1 MSDKSYKVLVN
12 MSTLM
17 QGGGLQVAAAFVVH
31 AMRDPVAASWQFL
44 LSAGAEREIA
54 GFGIDT
60 KGPRFHVFDK
70 SPARD
75 SNERKRVLQIE
86 EDFKPDLV
94 FTLFGPAYVRFKSR
108 HLCGVADPWVTH
120 SNWVAFKTL
129 GFSLATLQK
138 LGLMLWKAGW
148 WKAVDYW
155 WTEAPIAK
163 DGLVKRLRCDPE
175 RIFVIPNTTGPQFS
189 GRTFRPSPPQGG
201 GRLEIL
207 CLSAY
212 YGHKNLELIPY
223 VALEMAKLRPKLDFR
238 FTVTLPENWPEVQ
251 AIMAR
256 AKELGVQERVRNL
269 GKVAVTETPALYER
283 SHLCFLPSLL
293 EVFSAVY
300 PESLCTGV
308 PLVTT
313 NLRFASDVCKDAA
326 AYFEPTNAR
335 SAAEQLI
342 RLAEDQELWRE
353 MSARGQEIYR
363 QLPDAAE
370 KWALQ
375 KRMIQDIAARS
386 S

>member
-1 MSDKSYKVLVN
+1 MPEKTYKVLVN

-31 AMRDPVAASWQFL
+31 AMKDPVADQWQFL
-44 LSAGAEREIA
+44 LSAGAAREIA
-54 GFGIDT
+54 GFGIDIST
-60 KGPRFHVFDK
+60 PRFHVFDK

-75 SNERKRVLQIE
+75 ANERKRVLQIE
-86 EDFKPDLV
+86 ADFQPDLV

-120 SNWVAFKTL
+120 SNWVAFRTL
-129 GFSLATLQK
+129 GLSFATIQK
-138 LGLMLWKAGW
+138 LGLMLWKAAW

-163 DGLVKRLRCDPE
+163 DGLVRRMRCRPE

-189 GRTFRPSPPQGG
+189 GRTFKPSPYLS

-212 YGHKNLELIPY
+212 YGHKNLELIPH
-223 VALEMAKLRPKLDFR
+223 VACEIAKLRPELDFR
-238 FTVTLPENWPEVQ
+238 FTVTLPEDWPEVR
-251 AIMAR
+251 AIMNEAQS
-256 AKELGVQERVRNL
+256 LGVGKHIRNL
-269 GKVAVTETPALYER
+269 GKVAVTETPALYEK

-313 NLRFASDVCKDAA
+313 NLRFATDVCKDAA

-335 SAAEQLI
+335 SAAEQLV
-342 RLAEDQELWRE
+342 RLSEDPAAWQA
-353 MSARGQEIYR
+353 MSAKGQEIYR
-363 QLPDAAE
+363 QLPDAGQ
-370 KWALQ
+370 KWELQ
-375 KRMIQDIAARS
+375 KGMIQDIAARPW
-386 S
+386 